1 MATKTRSSHRSAL
14 VPAVLLAALIVLL
27 PLVIF
32 TVGRHSGAFTVR
44 HVAVSGAEQLPAS
57 MVTTLLE
64 RAYLGHNLFTIDAAA
79 VRKTLAAYTYLA
91 DVTIDRDFPS
101 TLRVNLI
108 EYQPAVYLLSGQ
120 DWYVVSREGRVLTKL
135 KRVKPT
141 PATKPSVTAKAS
153 PGAASPTPGTTAS
166 PSPGDSPPPTA
177 GAKLRLG
184 PPNAPLQLPLMR
196 TASALAVGTT
206 VTDGKVL
213 DALRVLA
220 VLPAAFRRDAAVVTT
235 DGGTIVVEERAGLKM
250 AFGDASRL
258 DAKMLSLRAVLARY
272 ASKHVT
278 PTLIDV
284 SVPDRPIASP
294 ML

>member
-135 KRVKPT
+135 KRAKPT

-177 GAKLRLG
+177 GAKL
-184 PPNAPLQLPLMR
+184 R